1 MAVDAEPNQWIP
13 AQYPKDINSVDL
25 RRLTAVQPKGF
36 KERTV
41 GKRKRDAEEQNKS
54 EQLTVMQEDEHH
66 EAITH
71 SLKRQKADEITYRP
85 VSGKTWKAPG
95 QRASTVMRPASLGK
109 KNWSKK
115 TNEKVARK
123 NLLDLK
129 AEAVA
134 AAKEKRK
141 AAAAQRKAAKER
153 KAANQQKSA
162 VVQKITN
169 NATVKKM
176 MKDKKQ
182 RKLLRTAD
190 TN

>member
-1 MAVDAEPNQWIP
+1 MAVDAESHQWIP
-13 AQYPKDINSVDL
+13 AQYPKDVNSVDL

-41 GKRKRDAEEQNKS
+41 SKRKRDAEEQDEG
-54 EQLTVMQEDEHH
+54 EQPTPMQEDEHQ
-66 EAITH
+66 EVKTH
-71 SLKRQKADEITYRP
+71 SQKRQKADETTYRP

-95 QRASTVMRPASLGK
+95 QRASTVMRPVTLGK
-109 KNWSKK
+109 KSWSKK
-115 TNEKVARK
+115 MSEKVVRK
-123 NLLDLK
+123 NLLDQK

-141 AAAAQRKAAKER
+141 ASAEQRKAAKER

-162 VVQKITN
+162 IVQKITN
-169 NATVKKM
+169 TATVKKM